1 MPYQEPD
8 ATDPMTLEGV
18 ELDAGSA
25 AEARR
30 ANVEMAECFIDEF
43 MRLGFSTD
51 RIWRLFATAGYA
63 GPHRALQALGEQHI
77 RALIEASTRRWGP
90 RGPHATPD
98 FEPGGRLRLPVLD
111 PTPNV
116 QPRSAPS
123 IPDGAAATQ
132 PKGMVP

>member
-30 ANVEMAECFIDEF
+30 ANIEMAECFIDEF

-51 RIWRLFATAGYA
+51 RIWRLFTTAAYA
-63 GPHRALQALGEQHI
+63 GPHRALHTLGEQHI

-90 RGPHATPD
+90 RGPHAAPHI
-98 FEPGGRLRLPVLD
+98 EPGGRLQLPVLD
-111 PTPNV
+111 GVPDVEPGGATPYTTF
-116 QPRSAPS
+116 
-123 IPDGAAATQ
+123 AAANP
-132 PKGMVP
+132 PKGNVP

>member
-18 ELDAGSA
+18 ELDAGGA

-51 RIWRLFATAGYA
+51 RIWRLFTTAGYA
-63 GPHRALQALGEQHI
+63 GPHRALQALGEAQV
-77 RALIEASTRRWGP
+77 RALIAESICRWGP
-90 RGPHATPD
+90 RGPHAALD
-98 FEPGGRLRLPVLD
+98 VEPGGRLRLPVLD
-111 PTPNV
+111 SDPDV
-116 QPRSAPS
+116 SQGVESSSAS
-123 IPDGAAATQ
+123 RADATQ
-132 PKGMVP
+132 PKGSTP